1 MNNYEIFNETEEKIK
16 ELDTLKE
23 LIDYA
28 LKYLKL
34 NNVEFNVIII
44 DNERIHEM
52 NKTYR
57 GVDRE
62 TDVITF
68 ALEDHKD
75 IEFEDIRVLGD
86 IYISIDKARSQAIE
100 YGHSLKREIS
110 FLTIHG
116 LLHLLG
122 YDHMNEHDEKIM
134 FDLQDEILNS
144 YGIKRED

>member
-1 MNNYEIFNETEEKIK
+1 MNNFEIFNETDKPIK
-16 ELDTLKE
+16 ELKGLKG
-23 LIDYA
+23 LLNYA
-28 LKYLKL
+28 LDYLGLK
-34 NNVEFNVIII
+34 NVEFNVIII

-75 IEFEDIRVLGD
+75 IEYEDVRLLGD
-86 IYISIDKARSQAIE
+86 IYISIEKAISQAVD

-122 YDHMNEHDEKIM
+122 YDHMNEKDEKVM
-134 FDLQDEILNS
+134 FDLQDKILDS
-144 YGIKRED
+144 YGIKREV

>member
-1 MNNYEIFNETEEKIK
+1 MNNFEVFNETKEKIK
-16 ELDTLKE
+16 ELDGLKG
-23 LIDYA
+23 LLDYA

-34 NNVEFNVIII
+34 ENVEFNVIII
-44 DNERIHEM
+44 DNPRIHEM
-52 NKTYR
+52 NKEYR

-75 IEFEDIRVLGD
+75 IEFEDVRLLGD

-110 FLTIHG
+110 FLAIHG

-122 YDHMNEHDEKIM
+122 YDHMNPDDEKVM
-134 FDLQDEILNS
+134 FDLQDKILDS
-144 YGIKRED
+144 YGIKREN

>member
-1 MNNYEIFNETEEKIK
+1 MNNFGVFNETKEKIK
-16 ELDTLKE
+16 ELDGLKG
-23 LIDYA
+23 LLDYA

-34 NNVEFNVIII
+34 ENVEFNVIII
-44 DNERIHEM
+44 DNPRIHEM
-52 NKTYR
+52 NKEYR

-75 IEFEDIRVLGD
+75 IELEDVRLLGD

-110 FLTIHG
+110 FLAIHG

-122 YDHMNEHDEKIM
+122 YDHMNPDDEKVM
-134 FDLQDEILNS
+134 FDLQDKILDS
-144 YGIKRED
+144 YGIKREN